1 MTGCGARAGMRS
13 SRRAVPAALS
23 LSVVILLSCLGIPTH
38 EGRAEH
44 SRVAE
49 VLSGAFHWR
58 FSIVDSEGDVGS
70 TCSLALDQA
79 DRAHISYYDGSNG
92 DLKYATNKDG
102 EWACYT
108 IDGEGDVG
116 RYSSVA
122 VDPAGF
128 IHISYLDWTNRDLK
142 YATNV
147 GGAWSTQ
154 TVDSEG
160 SVGLFSSIAVDD
172 QGAVHISYLDWT
184 DYDLKYAT
192 NKDGDWAIYTV
203 DSEGEVG
210 FDTSLALDP
219 DGWVHISYGDW
230 TNEDLKYA
238 TNAGGTWVCH
248 TIDSEGYVGY
258 DTSIAVD
265 AMGRVHISYHD
276 ESNATLKYATN
287 VGGFWA
293 SYKIDGDGNVGLS
306 TSISVDPQGKIHITY
321 SDFTDISDRD
331 LKYATNV
338 NGAWESYTLDSEG
351 DLGFD
356 TSVAVASNGLVHIGY
371 SDFTD
376 HDLRYA
382 YGTAM
387 NVGRLAVSVGAIAVP
402 TQSKLTVRF
411 SSNVTGGVQPYTYDW
426 DFGDGNAST
435 AAAPVHTYATAG
447 EYTVRLSVTD
457 SLGSTAT
464 ALTRITLSNGTVIVA
479 PEEEDLLSRLMDF
492 APLLIAILVVAVIA
506 ALIVWG
512 THARR
517 PRKIEV
523 RAYAQEPS
531 ARSTHQPAPA
541 LTRPEEMLFQLRK
554 MRDQGLITEEEYEAR
569 TSEILK
575 RW

>member
-1 MTGCGARAGMRS
+1 MNGCSARAGMRD
-13 SRRAVPAALS
+13 SRRAISAAVS
-23 LSVVILLSCLGIPTH
+23 LSVVILLSCLGISTH
-38 EGRAEH
+38 ERGTEQSRA
-44 SRVAE
+44 AE
-49 VLSGAFHWR
+49 ILSGAFHWR

-108 IDGEGDVG
+108 IDSEGDVG

-147 GGAWSTQ
+147 GGTWSTH

-172 QGAVHISYLDWT
+172 RGAVHISYLDWT
-184 DYDLKYAT
+184 EYDLKYAT

-230 TNEDLKYA
+230 TNENLKYA
-238 TNAGGTWVCH
+238 TNAGGAWACY
-248 TIDSEGYVGY
+248 TIDSEEYVGY

-265 AMGRVHISYHD
+265 AMGGVHISYHD

-287 VGGFWA
+287 AGGAWA
-293 SYKIDGDGNVGLS
+293 TYTIDGDGNVGLS
-306 TSISVDPQGKIHITY
+306 TSISVDSQGKIHITY

-331 LKYATNV
+331 LKYATNA

-371 SDFTD
+371 SDFTN

-387 NVGRLAVSVGAIAVP
+387 SVGRLAVSIGATAVP
-402 TQSKLTVRF
+402 AQSKLTVRF
-411 SSNVTGGVQPYTYDW
+411 SSNVTGGVQPYTYGW
-426 DFGDGNAST
+426 DFGDGNEST
-435 AAAPVHTYATAG
+435 VAAPVHTYGTAG
-447 EYTVRLSVTD
+447 KYTVRLSVTD

-464 ALTRITLSNGTVIVA
+464 ALTRITVSNGTVIVV
-479 PEEEDLLSRLMDF
+479 PVEEDFVSRLVDL
-492 APLLIAILVVAVIA
+492 APLLIAVLVVAVVA
-506 ALIVWG
+506 ALIFRG
-512 THARR
+512 ARARR
-517 PRKIEV
+517 PKKIEV
-523 RAYAQEPS
+523 RTYSPGPS
-531 ARSTHQPAPA
+531 ALSTPQPAPA

-569 TSEILK
+569 TNEILK